1 MMVNDFNHL
10 MTKHNKNTLILIST
24 VTLLIISCAKDPQI
38 DLNPK
43 PAIVFSK
50 SSVKIGEPL
59 YATSSG
65 GPAGT
70 TVQWTTGTNG
80 QVWSSVNSDTATFLF
95 TSAGTY
101 EVKAVFISG
110 SNITGYDSSSTTIT
124 VIDSLFTDTS
134 TLHCN
139 VIIQKTLSPD
149 DQVSLTPISFS
160 DTGLIFVA
168 HTKNSYDHS
177 PILDCGGNL
186 PPTGGSFECDFNST
200 LLFPCLGS
208 PLPAP
213 AVGIVSFTSVT
224 SGTFPLIFK
233 LNGTTFSGGLTITNT
248 QATITWSYSSGVT
261 ISPLTIQ
268 KQ

>member
-1 MMVNDFNHL
+1 
-10 MTKHNKNTLILIST
+10 MTKHSKIFLFLMANAWLWIL
-24 VTLLIISCAKDPQI
+24 SCAKDPQI
-38 DLNPK
+38 DIQQK
-43 PAIVFSK
+43 PTIVFSK

-59 YATSSG
+59 YVTSSG

-80 QVWSSVNSDTATFLF
+80 HVWPSANSDTATFLF
-95 TSAGTY
+95 TSPGTY
-101 EVKAVFISG
+101 QVKAVFHSG
-110 SNITGYDSSSTTIT
+110 SNMTGYDSSNTNIT

-134 TLHCN
+134 TAHCD
-139 VIIQKTLSPD
+139 VIIQKTLTAD
-149 DQVSLTPISFS
+149 DQISLTPVSFS

-168 HTKNSYDHS
+168 HTQNAYPHS

-186 PPTGGSFECDFNST
+186 PPSGGSFECDIKST
-200 LLFPCLGS
+200 LLFACFGS
-208 PLPAP
+208 TLPSP

-224 SGTFPLIFK
+224 IGTFPLIFK
-233 LNGTTFSGGLTITNT
+233 LNGTSYSGSLMVTNT
-248 QATITWSYSSGVT
+248 QATITWSYNSGVT